1 MTLERAAPYRFD
13 SVQSGVRIVISDA
26 LPVSAGLRFEQW
38 LKAAVGD
45 VRPAL
50 EAVRP
55 AGGRD
60 DGGRGGGNAV
70 ATTAGDAAIVVW
82 CRRKLWYSRGH
93 PEVTVHTLEH
103 EAAHVLS
110 IRTGVPGDEDWEAVM
125 REDSADQRCT
135 ARGCLALP
143 ISRTRTTRP
152 DSIREDRAY
161 SVEGSRAVSFAARF
175 PARSR
180 RINEVLSGNSSA
192 ETGQR

>member
-13 SVQSGVRIVISDA
+13 SVESGVRIVISDA

-50 EAVRP
+50 KPCVPLVVAMM
-55 AGGRD
+55 GGE
-60 DGGRGGGNAV
+60 GETAV
-70 ATTAGDAAIVVW
+70 ATAAGDAAIVVW

-93 PEVTVHTLEH
+93 PEVTAHTLEH

-110 IRTGVPGDEDWEAVM
+110 IRTGVPSNEDWEAVM
-125 REDSADQRCT
+125 REDSADSG
-135 ARGCLALP
+135 APLAACLVLP
-143 ISRTRTTRP
+143 NIADAYDP
-152 DSIREDRAY
+152 DDWIREDWAY
-161 SVEGSRAVSFAARF
+161 SVEWSCDVAFAARF
-175 PARSR
+175 PARAR